1 MRTCQEAGD
10 ARDLSRSPADDSQTA
25 EERIGEW
32 PNARRRRVESR
43 GTSNWTAV
51 YGTSS
56 SADSVPLCDQMSSGA
71 SRSPVVVLSGQ
82 PAALAERS
90 PAKNRDP
97 PDVVIVTSDED
108 VVEEAYCLVS
118 DDEVVITGTS
128 QGGTRAPRSE
138 SVAGADRVNSRP
150 LNGQHYRT
158 WRERFSSS
166 LPVQSGAAGE
176 APTFYP
182 LHIPGRRSDVRSL
195 TEAPSEPVVAGA
207 ADGLPRRSTGSRPSD
222 QADARAFLR
231 RTPGRRQQGHAYHH
245 GVEACQAPGLFQQ
258 LKEADRCLAR
268 ARVTVQRLRQAE
280 NELFRERREL
290 EQRHNQAVWRSV
302 PRSSGGT
309 NHPLQWRA
317 AELASW
323 EQRLACVRAQ
333 AAAARRNAAEAGV
346 NVRRLRRRLWAEEGR
361 RRLHGVGR
369 RDVVSFPTSGAS
381 ALTQECS
388 RRRTRRETAHEG
400 HSQREV
406 QAVEAYAGSSPS
418 EPPHESHILLGWAL
432 LEDAGF
438 SPSVTFSEDKLSEE
452 LISRLPCVI
461 YREQDTS
468 CQRTQSAERN
478 SAGRASASAETGR
491 VGDCKE
497 VDVNGSD
504 SNEGG
509 RCAICMDAYREG
521 ASLRYLPCFHTY
533 HQACIDVWLS
543 QNGRCPICKENV
555 LSLMELANPVA
566 AGVPVEHVESQG
578 IAVE

>member
-1 MRTCQEAGD
+1 MGSTVRVRHAAAAAPDSVLTRSTDDGDGDATTSPFPSTIELPNMHMRTCQEAGD

-56 SADSVPLCDQMSSGA
+56 SADSVPLCDQMFSGA

-290 EQRHNQAVWRSV
+290 EQRHNQAVWR
-302 PRSSGGT
+302 PQQ
-309 NHPLQWRA
+309 HDAMLLKQ
-317 AELASW
+317 
-323 EQRLACVRAQ
+323 
-333 AAAARRNAAEAGV
+333 
-346 NVRRLRRRLWAEEGR
+346 
-361 RRLHGVGR
+361 
-369 RDVVSFPTSGAS
+369 
-381 ALTQECS
+381 ALTFEGCGEDFGPKKGDDVFTEWVVGTSSVFRPQEP
-388 RRRTRRETAHEG
+388 RH
-400 HSQREV
+400 
-406 QAVEAYAGSSPS
+406 
-418 EPPHESHILLGWAL
+418 
-432 LEDAGF
+432 
-438 SPSVTFSEDKLSEE
+438 
-452 LISRLPCVI
+452 
-461 YREQDTS
+461 
-468 CQRTQSAERN
+468 
-478 SAGRASASAETGR
+478 
-491 VGDCKE
+491 
-497 VDVNGSD
+497 
-504 SNEGG
+504 
-509 RCAICMDAYREG
+509 
-521 ASLRYLPCFHTY
+521 
-533 HQACIDVWLS
+533 
-543 QNGRCPICKENV
+543 
-555 LSLMELANPVA
+555 
-566 AGVPVEHVESQG
+566 
-578 IAVE
+578 

>member
-1 MRTCQEAGD
+1 MGSTVRVRHAAATAQDSVLTRSMGDEGSDAPTSPFPSTIRLPNMQMRICREASD
-10 ARDLSRSPADDSQTA
+10 ARGRSRSPTDDSQTA

-43 GTSNWTAV
+43 GTSNWAAV
-51 YGTSS
+51 YGTSNT
-56 SADSVPLCDQMSSGA
+56 ADSVPLWDQLSSGA
-71 SRSPVVVLSGQ
+71 SRRPVVVPSGQ

-90 PAKNRDP
+90 PAQNRDP

-108 VVEEAYCLVS
+108 VVEEAYCLDS
-118 DDEVVITGTS
+118 DDDVVITGTS

-138 SVAGADRVNSRP
+138 SVAGADGVDSRP
-150 LNGQHYRT
+150 LNSQHYRI
-158 WRERFSSS
+158 WRERLSSS

-176 APTFYP
+176 SPTFYP
-182 LHIPGRRSDVRSL
+182 LHITDQRSDVRSL
-195 TEAPSEPVVAGA
+195 TEASSEPVAAGA
-207 ADGLPRRSTGSRPSD
+207 TDGWSRRSTGTRPRD

-231 RTPGRRQQGHAYHH
+231 RTPGHRQQGHAYHH
-245 GVEACQAPGLFQQ
+245 RVEACQTPGLFQQ

-290 EQRHNQAVWRSV
+290 EHRHNQPVWRSV
-302 PRSSGGT
+302 PPSSGGT

-361 RRLHGVGR
+361 RRLHGVVR
-369 RDVVSFPTSGAS
+369 RDGVSFPNLGAS

-388 RRRTRRETAHEG
+388 RRRTRRDRAGEG

-406 QAVEAYAGSSPS
+406 QAVEAYAVPSPS
-418 EPPHESHILLGWAL
+418 DPPHESHILLGWAL

-438 SPSVTFSEDKLSEE
+438 SPSVTTISEDKLSDEV
-452 LISRLPCVI
+452 ISRLPCVI

-468 CQRTQSAERN
+468 CQLRTQSAEGN
-478 SAGRASASAETGR
+478 SAGRASASAETGH
-491 VGDCKE
+491 VGDCNE
-497 VDVNGSD
+497 EDVNGSD
-504 SNEGG
+504 GNEG
-509 RCAICMDAYREG
+509 
-521 ASLRYLPCFHTY
+521 SL
-533 HQACIDVWLS
+533 W
-543 QNGRCPICKENV
+543 
-555 LSLMELANPVA
+555 
-566 AGVPVEHVESQG
+566 VPFFTLKL
-578 IAVE
+578 